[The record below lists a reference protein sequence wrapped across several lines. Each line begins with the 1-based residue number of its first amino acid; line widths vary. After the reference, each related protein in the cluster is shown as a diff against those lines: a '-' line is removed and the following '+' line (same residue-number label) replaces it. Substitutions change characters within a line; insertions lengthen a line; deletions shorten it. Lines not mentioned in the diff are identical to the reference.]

1 MQFYSCILVTGGSGF
16 VGNHLVKYLV
26 STYKNYFIVNID
38 MLDYCS
44 TRNTELELN
53 SGANYKF
60 IQGNITEHCLVK
72 FILEEYK
79 IDTIIH
85 LAANTHVDNSFGNS
99 LEFTRNN
106 IVGTHTLLECCR
118 IYGKI
123 KKFICMSTDE
133 VLGCANPENGVFN
146 PTNPYAATKASAEHL
161 VNAYRISF
169 HIPTIIVR
177 CNNIYGPNQ
186 YPEKIIPKFIKLLNE
201 NKKITIHGDGSNKRR
216 FVHTD
221 DVCSAYD
228 IILHNG
234 VVGEIYGI
242 GTEDEFTN
250 IEIANIIIQKMYG
263 PQTNLNDFI
272 EYIPDRLFNDTRY
285 WVCIKKLNALGWEP
299 KVKFRDG
306 ITDLITY

>member
-1 MQFYSCILVTGGSGF
+1 MQFNSCILVTGGSGF
-16 VGNHLVKYLV
+16 VGNHLVNYLV
-26 STYKNYFIVNID
+26 STYQNYFIVNID

-44 TRNTELELN
+44 TRNTRLEH
-53 SGANYKF
+53 GYTNYKF
-60 IQGNITEHCLVK
+60 IQGNISEHCLVQ

-133 VLGCANPENGVFN
+133 VLGCANPENGFFN
-146 PTNPYAATKASAEHL
+146 PTNPYAATKAAAEHI

-169 HIPTIIVR
+169 NIPTIIVR

-186 YPEKIIPKFIKLLNE
+186 YPEKIIPKFIKLLSE
-201 NKKITIHGDGSNKRR
+201 SKKITIHGDGSNKRK

-228 IILHNG
+228 LILHNG
-234 VVGEIYGI
+234 IVGEIYGI

-250 IEIANIIIQKMYG
+250 REIADIIIHKMHG
-263 PQTNLNDFI
+263 PDINPDDFI

-285 WVCIKKLNALGWEP
+285 WVCIKNLKALGWEP
-299 KVKFRDG
+299 KVKFQDG
-306 ITDLITY
+306 IMNLIAA